1 MYRGLGD
8 VYKRQVMDTQAITI
22 NEYHN
27 DGSFINLY
35 YNESIGEWCAYG
47 FSAYRLWIF
56 CKSNGHDTLQSFS
69 KEMQMPCLIITKNTF
84 TLLLQNMT
92 DITEQIDSHV
102 RIRMSEKTAMDAY
115 RAWVKTLKGK
125 IPEVYKL

>member
-1 MYRGLGD
+1 MVCIRFFGIQIMDILQ
-8 VYKRQVMDTQAITI
+8 VKRTRYLAK
-22 NEYHN
+22 
-27 DGSFINLY
+27 F
-35 YNESIGEWCAYG
+35 
-47 FSAYRLWIF
+47 
-56 CKSNGHDTLQSFS
+56 LQRNANAMSD
-69 KEMQMPCLIITKNTF
+69 ITKNTF

>member
-1 MYRGLGD
+1 MVCIRFFGIQIMDILQ
-8 VYKRQVMDTQAITI
+8 VKRTRYLA
-22 NEYHN
+22 N
-27 DGSFINLY
+27 
-35 YNESIGEWCAYG
+35 
-47 FSAYRLWIF
+47 
-56 CKSNGHDTLQSFS
+56 FS

>member
-1 MYRGLGD
+1 MNGVHTVFRHTDYG
-8 VYKRQVMDTQAITI
+8 YSASQTDT
-22 NEYHN
+22 
-27 DGSFINLY
+27 
-35 YNESIGEWCAYG
+35 
-47 FSAYRLWIF
+47 
-56 CKSNGHDTLQSFS
+56 DTLQSFS

>member
-1 MYRGLGD
+1 
-8 VYKRQVMDTQAITI
+8 MDTQAITI

-125 IPEVYKL
+125 IPEVYKGDFYKLNP